1 MHNQLSVQINSLVS
15 STAEVRWRPGAAV
28 ELCHLVDVALL
39 ISLCQH
45 TATNLS
51 NSAPMYQ
58 FTMKKITISLCLLV
72 LAGCASKIPRESE
85 YNLGVQAYRLKD
97 YASARQ
103 HWAKAMDEHEITA
116 YNNLGYLLYNG
127 LGGEVD
133 MNQAVSLWTQAAE
146 SGERESQWHLGQAF
160 EDGKGREQNFT
171 EAYAWYR
178 CAAASFQ
185 AEPAVDH
192 LDEEIARDASQSLS
206 RLLPKLSPGEFEDAE
221 KLAKL
226 YISKYSKATGN

>member
-58 FTMKKITISLCLLV
+58 FTMKNITISLCLPV
-72 LAGCASKIPRESE
+72 LPACANTIPPAAE

-97 YASARQ
+97 HASAR
-103 HWAKAMDEHEITA
+103 
-116 YNNLGYLLYNG
+116 
-127 LGGEVD
+127 
-133 MNQAVSLWTQAAE
+133 
-146 SGERESQWHLGQAF
+146 
-160 EDGKGREQNFT
+160 
-171 EAYAWYR
+171 
-178 CAAASFQ
+178 
-185 AEPAVDH
+185 
-192 LDEEIARDASQSLS
+192 
-206 RLLPKLSPGEFEDAE
+206 
-221 KLAKL
+221 
-226 YISKYSKATGN
+226 